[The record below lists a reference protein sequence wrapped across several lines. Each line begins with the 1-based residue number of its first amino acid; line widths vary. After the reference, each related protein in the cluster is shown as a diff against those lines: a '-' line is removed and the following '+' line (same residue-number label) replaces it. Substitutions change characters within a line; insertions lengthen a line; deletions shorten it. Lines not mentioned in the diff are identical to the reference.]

1 MHMYNYSYTLTYRD
15 FSEDTHYRKEL
26 LHVFELDS
34 YGPIL
39 TEKIEQL
46 YLSVASHFEES
57 INYLQNN
64 SFLSSLLTSKASCF
78 MLLFSWEHFYE
89 THRYLG
95 EILSKGENIDLEK
108 QQLLDHLKKK

>member
-15 FSEDTHYRKEL
+15 YSEDTQYRKEFL
-26 LHVFELDS
+26 CVFELDN

-46 YLSVASHFEES
+46 YLSASSYFEEI
-57 INYLQNN
+57 INYLQKN
-64 SFLSSLLTSKASCF
+64 SFLSSLLTSKGSCF

-95 EILSKGENIDLEK
+95 EILSKGEIDLEK